1 MEKSILKVVNIKC
14 GGCEASI
21 ISALEKAGLK
31 NISVNVAAQEVSFE
45 GEKETAAKILSGLGY
60 PLEGSSQAKSLIK
73 KAKSYASCMIG
84 RLKK

>member
-31 NISVNVAAQEVSFE
+31 NISVNVAAQEVAFE
-45 GEKETAAKILSGLGY
+45 GERKQ
-60 PLEGSSQAKSLIK
+60 PQKSLVVWATRWRGVLK
-73 KAKSYASCMIG
+73 LKA
-84 RLKK
+84 